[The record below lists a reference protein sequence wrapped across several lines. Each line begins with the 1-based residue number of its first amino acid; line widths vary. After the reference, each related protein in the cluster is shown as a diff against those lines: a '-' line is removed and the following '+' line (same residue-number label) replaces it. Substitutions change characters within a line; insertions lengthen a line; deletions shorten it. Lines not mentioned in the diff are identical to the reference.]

1 MVNDVKGNILQKT
14 GVGSYSYTNT
24 SKPYAVTGIS
34 PTGNAIPTE
43 GQDITYSSFWR
54 PATISEGIHDTSF
67 EYNDQYNRT
76 RMTLQRNDTTIL
88 TRYYLGD
95 CYEQDVTS
103 GSTKEKLYLGGDY
116 YSAYAVL
123 IKDSVSGVSNVYHIL
138 RDHLGSITHVV
149 DNNGN
154 VVQELSYDAWGR
166 LRNPAT
172 QQIYAPDSIPDLFLG
187 RGYTGH
193 EHLPWFGLI
202 NMNARLYD
210 PTLGRFLSGDP
221 EVLDMED
228 LQCLNRYTYCLN
240 NPLAYVD
247 PTGETI
253 WVTYDW
259 TAQQYFDRN
268 YWKGY
273 IQMNWNDNFWWWF
286 GEDAYGHG
294 AVYYNDETNY
304 FMKWVGDTFYR
315 VHGEMDWNRN
325 TWNTYQNSSQTESNG
340 YSGGSKGRTSGRSS
354 NSSMNTIRT
363 TFSVTGNANSITEH
377 IYNNML
383 KTSQKS
389 KIVHDVKKN
398 LKNNY
403 DIKIKTKTSEIYR
416 EKIPAAFKN
425 TTKVIAATTIA
436 SEMYNVF
443 SDRQIKPSNVV
454 TVGLGVVGAIYSSP
468 IVVGVIVGY
477 SVLDGIYGTFSGNNM
492 ADDMIEW
499 RYDF

>member
-149 DNNGN
+149 DNSGN
-154 VVQELSYDAWGR
+154 IVQELSYDAWGR
-166 LRNPAT
+166 LRNPVT
-172 QQIYAPDSIPDLFLG
+172 QQVYAQDDIPDLFLG

-193 EHLPWFGLI
+193 EHLNEFGLI

-210 PTLGRFLSGDP
+210 PMLGRFLSPDKYVQ
-221 EVLDMED
+221 ETENS
-228 LQCLNRYTYCLN
+228 QNFNRYSYCLN
-240 NPLAYVD
+240 NPLRYVD
-247 PTGETI
+247 EDGDFFFTIFNAITDGIFNIIKHGFNVSAYNWTRTVNSIKIDLGLFKGSFKQVVNKWTWGLKNSFWGNVTAHFYNTIGKVDHISYMDGAIAVSGPTGKDTEKAFTI
-253 WVTYDW
+253 GPYIMGPKGLRADWRDHLFVHEYGHYVQSQLLGPFYLSVVAFPSLTSTLNLGGYDHDTRW
-259 TAQQYFDRN
+259 FEVNASYLGSRHFDRKYGRGAQGYKPGDPNYFD
-268 YWKGY
+268 
-273 IQMNWNDNFWWWF
+273 I
-286 GEDAYGHG
+286 DAFSTGNPTL
-294 AVYYNDETNY
+294 YYNI
-304 FMKWVGDTFYR
+304 
-315 VHGEMDWNRN
+315 RN
-325 TWNTYQNSSQTESNG
+325 GNNTVDGKGISNP
-340 YSGGSKGRTSGRSS
+340 
-354 NSSMNTIRT
+354 
-363 TFSVTGNANSITEH
+363 
-377 IYNNML
+377 IYNPRH
-383 KTSQKS
+383 SGWDY
-389 KIVHDVKKN
+389 I
-398 LKNNY
+398 
-403 DIKIKTKTSEIYR
+403 
-416 EKIPAAFKN
+416 IPLYF
-425 TTKVIAATTIA
+425 
-436 SEMYNVF
+436 F
-443 SDRQIKPSNVV
+443 F
-454 TVGLGVVGAIYSSP
+454 L
-468 IVVGVIVGY
+468 
-477 SVLDGIYGTFSGNNM
+477 
-492 ADDMIEW
+492 
-499 RYDF
+499 